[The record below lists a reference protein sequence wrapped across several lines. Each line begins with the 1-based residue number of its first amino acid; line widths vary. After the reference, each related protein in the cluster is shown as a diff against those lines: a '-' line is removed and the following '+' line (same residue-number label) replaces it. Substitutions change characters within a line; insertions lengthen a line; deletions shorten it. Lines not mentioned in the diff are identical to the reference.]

1 MTIELGFDRHRVTP
15 ARRIVLTPRRDRVTL
30 GRRTVGE
37 PRRHVPA
44 KEQLM
49 PVVEES
55 VVIARPPE
63 EAFDFIIKPEN
74 IPVWDSSVLKAEQEG
89 SGPYGM
95 GTHTRGTS
103 KIMGRHFDWTS
114 EVVEFDPPRRCVN
127 RSVGGS
133 LEFTITEECEPVE
146 GGTRFTYRIDAGAGL
161 GGVFGRLA
169 DPFVER
175 AQART
180 VRANLETLAELLAE
194 HPDA

>member
-1 MTIELGFDRHRVTP
+1 
-15 ARRIVLTPRRDRVTL
+15 
-30 GRRTVGE
+30 
-37 PRRHVPA
+37 
-44 KEQLM
+44 M

-63 EAFDFIIKPEN
+63 EVFAFIVEPKN
-74 IPVWDSSVLKAEQEG
+74 LAVWDASVVKAEQEG

-95 GTHTRGTS
+95 GTRTTGAS

-114 EVVEFDPPRRCVN
+114 EVVEFDPPRRSVN
-127 RSVGGS
+127 RSVGGN
-133 LEFTITEECEPVE
+133 LEFTITEVLEPVAE
-146 GGTRFTYRIDAGAGL
+146 GTRFTYRIDAGSGL

-180 VRANLETLAELLAE
+180 VRANLDTLADLLAE
-194 HPDA
+194 RPDE